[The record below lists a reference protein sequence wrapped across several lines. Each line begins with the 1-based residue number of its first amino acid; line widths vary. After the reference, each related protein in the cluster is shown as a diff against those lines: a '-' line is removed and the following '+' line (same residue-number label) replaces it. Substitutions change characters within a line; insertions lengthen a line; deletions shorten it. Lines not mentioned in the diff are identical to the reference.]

1 MLYPQDNGRI
11 DMKKILALFALTLLL
26 LPSFAELMPDF
37 RLPDMTQQ
45 DVTLASLL
53 GKGPIIIDFWAD
65 YCKPCK
71 EAMPALNSLV
81 EKYDDLTVVMVSIDA
96 PKAQSRAKSYLRS
109 KNFKFITVFDPDKSL
124 AKKMN
129 VVNPPHSFIL
139 DKEGK
144 IVYSHVG
151 FEAGTE
157 KVYERYVREL
167 LGLKDESA
175 KHGGDDCEDCGDCG
189 HKHKKDR

>member
-1 MLYPQDNGRI
+1 
-11 DMKKILALFALTLLL
+11 MKKILALLALTLLL
-26 LPSFAELMPDF
+26 LPAFAEKMPDF
-37 RLPDMTQQ
+37 RLPDMAHE

-53 GKGPIIIDFWAD
+53 GKGPVIIDFWAD

-71 EAMPALNSLV
+71 EAMPALNTLV
-81 EKYDDLTVVMVSIDA
+81 EKYPALTVVMVSIDA
-96 PKAQSRAKSYLRS
+96 PKAQARAKSYLRS
-109 KNFKFITVFDPDKSL
+109 KNFKFINLFDPDKTL

-139 DKEGK
+139 NAEGE
-144 IVYSHVG
+144 IVYTHIG

-167 LGLKDESA
+167 LGSKDEA
-175 KHGGDDCEDCGDCG
+175 ATKELHGDGEEHCGSCTG
-189 HKHKKDR
+189 EHHKE